1 MSSLVETVVA
11 DLRAIFALRLNAV
24 VVYGAHAMAP
34 APGTPLH
41 TLARVTELTMADLD
55 ACARRARSWQKR
67 GIAVPLIVAKDEFAR
82 ALDAFPLE
90 FGAILAAYRVAYGPD
105 PFDGLAVQPADLRR
119 ACEVEARGFLLHLRE
134 GFIESEADPRAVSRL
149 VAASAPALR
158 ALLVNLSAL
167 DGMSDASPS
176 EYVQAKLGGAHG
188 RSIAAVVGLIDSPV
202 ATLDAARSFGEYL
215 AAAEAL
221 VAYVDRWT
229 PHS

>member
-1 MSSLVETVVA
+1 MSSAVETVVS

-24 VVYGAHAMAP
+24 VVYGRQAVAP
-34 APGTPLH
+34 APGAALH
-41 TLARVTELTMADLD
+41 TLARVTELAMADLE
-55 ACARRARSWQKR
+55 ACARRARSWQKS

-90 FGAILAAYRVAYGPD
+90 FGAILAAYRVVYGPD

-134 GFIESEADPRAVSRL
+134 GFIESAAEPSAVSRL

-158 ALLVNLSAL
+158 ALLLNLAAL
-167 DGMSDASPS
+167 DGMAGASPS
-176 EYVQAKLGGAHG
+176 EYVQARLGGAHG
-188 RSIAAVVGLIDSPV
+188 RSIAAVISLIESPM
-202 ATLDAARSFGEYL
+202 ASLDAARSFSEYL
-215 AAAEAL
+215 SAAEAL

-229 PHS
+229 PHE

>member
-1 MSSLVETVVA
+1 MASADETVVA

-24 VVYGAHAMAP
+24 IVYGRHASGP
-34 APGTPLH
+34 APGAPLH
-41 TLARVTELTMADLD
+41 TLARVTELAMADLE
-55 ACARRARSWQKR
+55 ACARRAHSWQKN

-90 FGAILAAYRVAYGPD
+90 FGAILSAYRVVYGPD
-105 PFDGLAVQPADLRR
+105 PFEGLSVQATDLRH

-134 GFIESEADPRAVSRL
+134 GFIESEGEPSAVSRL

-158 ALLVNLSAL
+158 ALLVNLASL

-176 EYVQAKLGGAHG
+176 DYVQHKLGGAHG
-188 RSIAAVVGLIDSPV
+188 RSIAAVVGLTESPV
-202 ATLDAARSFGEYL
+202 ASLDAARSFGDYL

-229 PHS
+229 PHR

>member
-1 MSSLVETVVA
+1 MSTLVETVVA

-24 VVYGAHAMAP
+24 VVYGRHAVGP
-34 APGTPLH
+34 APGAPLH
-41 TLARVTELTMADLD
+41 TMARVTELALADLE

-67 GIAVPLIVAKDEFAR
+67 GIAVPLIVGQDEFSR

-90 FGAILAAYRVAYGPD
+90 FGAILAAYRVVHGPD
-105 PFDGLAVQPADLRR
+105 PFEGLAVQASDLRR

-134 GFIESEADPRAVSRL
+134 GFIESEGELSAVSRL

-158 ALLVNLSAL
+158 ALLVNLAGL
-167 DGMSDASPS
+167 DGMSGAAPS
-176 EYVQAKLGGAHG
+176 EYVQQKLGGTHG
-188 RSIAAVVGLIDSPV
+188 RSMAAVVGLTDSPIASV
-202 ATLDAARSFGEYL
+202 DAARFFGEYL

-229 PHS
+229 PHR